1 MATLDT
7 LDAERR
13 TYAEEISDERRQRVV
28 LQAQLRTAR
37 AERAA
42 MEEER
47 DSLREAVLHL
57 IEKGT
62 PCVAQKKQKTRS
74 SRFNSRS
81 MQRLQSLA
89 TQRTR
94 VDQSRQ
100 YDFFFFGFFLSLPL
114 IRNDRQSNQSRVP
127 STSSRR
133 RRGPRLHARTQLHCS
148 PHYAKS
154 ANASVRRALRPCGA
168 SQNSK
173 PSSRGAK
180 RSLRGATRP
189 RQRPPSS
196 HFHVKAPSASCSNL
210 PRVMWR

>member
-62 PCVAQKKQKTRS
+62 PCVSPKKKHPLHVSTVEVCNDYS
-74 SRFNSRS
+74 LWPHSGLAST
-81 MQRLQSLA
+81 SLA
-89 TQRTR
+89 
-94 VDQSRQ
+94 SMI
-100 YDFFFFGFFLSLPL
+100 FFFGFFLLLPL
-114 IRNDRQSNQSRVP
+114 IRND
-127 STSSRR
+127 
-133 RRGPRLHARTQLHCS
+133 
-148 PHYAKS
+148 
-154 ANASVRRALRPCGA
+154 
-168 SQNSK
+168 
-173 PSSRGAK
+173 
-180 RSLRGATRP
+180 
-189 RQRPPSS
+189 
-196 HFHVKAPSASCSNL
+196 
-210 PRVMWR
+210 

>member
-1 MATLDT
+1 MSVANASCFRHSCVPPEPSEPRWRKNATV
-7 LDAERR
+7 
-13 TYAEEISDERRQRVV
+13 YAKPSC
-28 LQAQLRTAR
+28 T
-37 AERAA
+37 
-42 MEEER
+42 
-47 DSLREAVLHL
+47 
-57 IEKGT
+57 
-62 PCVAQKKQKTRS
+62 S
-74 SRFNSRS
+74 SRKVRLASHKKKKARFSRLNSRS

-100 YDFFFFGFFLSLPL
+100 YVFFFFGFFLSLPL

-127 STSSRR
+127 CTSNRR

-154 ANASVRRALRPCGA
+154 ANASVQRALRPCGA
-168 SQNSK
+168 SQNSR
-173 PSSRGAK
+173 PSSHDAR

-189 RQRPPSS
+189 RRRPPSS

>member
-13 TYAEEISDERRQRVV
+13 TYAEDISDERRQRVA
-28 LQAQLRTAR
+28 LQAQLRAAR

-62 PCVAQKKQKTRS
+62 PCVATKKKNTLLTRA
-74 SRFNSRS
+74 RLNSRS

-100 YDFFFFGFFLSLPL
+100 YVFFFFLSFDYFASSHSFSM
-114 IRNDRQSNQSRVP
+114 IQSRQSRVP
-127 STSSRR
+127 FTSSRR
-133 RRGPRLHARTQLHCS
+133 RRGPRPHARTLLPCS
-148 PHYAKS
+148 AHYAKS
-154 ANASVRRALRPCGA
+154 ANASVQRALRPCGA

-173 PSSRGAK
+173 LSLHGA
-180 RSLRGATRP
+180 R
-189 RQRPPSS
+189 
-196 HFHVKAPSASCSNL
+196 
-210 PRVMWR
+210 